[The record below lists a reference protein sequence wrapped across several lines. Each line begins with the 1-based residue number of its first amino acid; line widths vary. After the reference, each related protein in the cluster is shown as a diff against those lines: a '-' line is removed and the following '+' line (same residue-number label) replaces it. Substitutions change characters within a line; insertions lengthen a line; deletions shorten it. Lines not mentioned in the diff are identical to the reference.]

1 MLMTGWFTA
10 KASRKPR
17 PSRSNFKRA
26 WQSAAWN
33 CIRQRPRS
41 STARTGVAE
50 ERIRTSNSTFSDI
63 AFDHDGSRGPGQ
75 HTVLWLQPSGQ
86 FLGAE
91 SHALDDPRLGHPTS
105 NTAVAG
111 RCRPADQSPPAGL
124 D

>member
-50 ERIRTSNSTFSDI
+50 ERIRTSNST
-63 AFDHDGSRGPGQ
+63 SRILLSTTTGQEVPGQ

-91 SHALDDPRLGHPTS
+91 SHALDDQGLGHPTS
-105 NTAVAG
+105 NTAVVG
-111 RCRPADQSPPAGL
+111 RCRPADQSPPTGL